1 MMYLMS
7 AMLMRQAAD
16 AATAACRRITA
27 DSELL
32 TCATG
37 HVGGAHRARG
47 RLHRHA
53 HLERG
58 HTRRLVVTTSGSVD
72 CLPHEF
78 DNKTMLLAWV
88 FRPARSR
95 FVK

>member
-1 MMYLMS
+1 MS

-16 AATAACRRITA
+16 AATAACRRITRTA
-27 DSELL
+27 SCSHAQQGTLVAASPCEVGVYI
-32 TCATG
+32 ATLIWNG
-37 HVGGAHRARG
+37 VS
-47 RLHRHA
+47 
-53 HLERG
+53 
-58 HTRRLVVTTSGSVD
+58 TRRLVARTTSGSVD